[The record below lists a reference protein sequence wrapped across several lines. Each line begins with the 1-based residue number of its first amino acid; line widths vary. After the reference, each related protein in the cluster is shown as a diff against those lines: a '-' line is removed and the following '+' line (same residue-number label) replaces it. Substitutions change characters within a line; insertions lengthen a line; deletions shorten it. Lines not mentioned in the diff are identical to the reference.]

1 MAAAR
6 AHHLQ
11 QVKESDPERRRR
23 MRWTAAAHAGNLS
36 RSMGAAGTGVGG
48 RAAGVRLALALLF
61 FCAIPG
67 GPALRAQLDQPTLAL
82 ELPADLRVGQHA
94 RVSLSVKLPKAAA
107 APLLVTP
114 FHEGAALEI
123 VKGRL
128 LRSDA
133 LDPAANPLRF
143 ELPVLALAPGAA
155 VLGARLLAYLCSGER
170 CRAVEVETRANVI
183 VLPR

>member
-1 MAAAR
+1 MGAAR
-6 AHHLQ
+6 ARHLH
-11 QVKESDPERRRR
+11 QVKQGGSQRNRLI
-23 MRWTAAAHAGNLS
+23 RWTAAAHAGNLS
-36 RSMGAAGTGVGG
+36 CRMGAAGTWPGG
-48 RAAGVRLALALLF
+48 RAAAVLLALSLLCSGAALG
-61 FCAIPG
+61 A
-67 GPALRAQLDQPTLAL
+67 RAQGAELPTLAL

-94 RVSLSVKLPKAAA
+94 RVLLAVYLPPAAER
-107 APLLVTP
+107 PLLVTP

-133 LDPAANPLRF
+133 RDPAANPLRF

-155 VLGARLLAYLCSGER
+155 VIGARLLAYLCAGEQ
-170 CRAVEVETRANVI
+170 CGAVEVEARANLV